1 VVGLGLVQK
10 WQKLEMDAMD
20 SARTVF
26 KKNMLHNNI
35 PPDMLRN
42 RAINQPT
49 TQGHGLVEQDKPDN
63 SRVVSHGGVREVTR
77 LISR

>member
-1 VVGLGLVQK
+1 VVGRLGGNGR
-10 WQKLEMDAMD
+10 KLEMDAMD

-26 KKNMLHNNI
+26 KKICFITFLGYVEK
-35 PPDMLRN
+35 P
-42 RAINQPT
+42 INQPT